1 LVWLNL
7 VPQRQ
12 NGAALAQ
19 VEATNLKGATAK
31 SEQQVNERQINK
43 SNVEKPKLLATISS
57 PTAVSANKV

>member
-12 NGAALAQ
+12 NGAASAQ
-19 VEATNLKGATAK
+19 ATNLNGATAK
-31 SEQQVNERQINK
+31 NEQQVNERQINN